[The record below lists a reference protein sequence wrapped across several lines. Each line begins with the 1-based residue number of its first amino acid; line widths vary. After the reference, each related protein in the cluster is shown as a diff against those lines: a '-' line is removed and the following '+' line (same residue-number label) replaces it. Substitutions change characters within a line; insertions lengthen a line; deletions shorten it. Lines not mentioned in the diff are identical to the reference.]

1 MDYVIATDS
10 TCDLPK
16 TLLREMQVQ
25 SLDMMYFVNDIGY
38 GKDDANQ
45 LEFHEFYDAMRN
57 GARTSTSM
65 INEQTAREFLTDLL
79 EQGTDVLTKTLNA
92 SPKNLT
98 RQTRIKFTSS
108 IPNAR
113 RAAKACSLRSSR
125 KNAKAA

>member
-1 MDYVIATDS
+1 MDYIIATDS

-16 TLLREMQVQ
+16 TMLREMQVL

-65 INEQTAREFLTDLL
+65 INEDAAREFLSELL
-79 EQGTDVLTKTLNA
+79 SQGKVSCVCKR
-92 SPKNLT
+92 SV
-98 RQTRIKFTSS
+98 RH
-108 IPNAR
+108 
-113 RAAKACSLRSSR
+113 LR
-125 KNAKAA
+125 KL